1 MITTSDSQKNTIK
14 NYEKQIAELEIKL
27 KSLKDYM
34 NVYVTSILEG
44 AEVKENETYQKDTDY
59 NFIKI
64 KD

>member
-1 MITTSDSQKNTIK
+1 MIETTQAQKKTLK
-14 NYEKQIAELEIKL
+14 NYDKQIAELENKL

-34 NVYVTSILEG
+34 NVYITSILEG
-44 AEVKENETYQKDTDY
+44 EEVKENETYQKDTDY